1 MRPSI
6 ALVGLLVVLALF
18 LTYYLFSPALT
29 ANSLPIHLPTFQIGT
44 EKGYSPYA
52 ESPHRPLHLV
62 VNEDASHLFIAR
74 GGGAIEEWELASR
87 TQVATFRTNDI
98 FSYVS
103 PINSL
108 ITKNIDDNV
117 EVLQLESKK
126 LVPLA
131 RDFYIHNAIDH
142 SGTKLVLSTGSKSLE
157 MWKVD
162 SKTLF
167 KTWETH
173 KPVRNGVAISS
184 DGQFLAAAEGTYE
197 PIANFHHTAI
207 QIWDLKEK
215 ADRLLFDGEVEQ
227 ETHGVWNIVFSPD
240 ASMIAVDSRVAG
252 KSGVT
257 VWDTKTGER
266 IFEVRGLDSY
276 WVRALA
282 FSPSGNY
289 LASGDELGN
298 LTIWSLDIRKQVWQG
313 QVGGQVVHSI
323 AFSPDGHTLLAG
335 IQDSTIQVWDIDVG
349 SDEFLDL

>member
-1 MRPSI
+1 MRPSF
-6 ALVGLLVVLALF
+6 ALAGLLISLALF
-18 LTYYLFSPALT
+18 LTYYFFVPVLT
-29 ANSLPIHLPTFQIGT
+29 ANSLPIHLPTFQLGT
-44 EKGYSPYA
+44 EKSYSPYT

-62 VNEDASHLFIAR
+62 FNEEGSHLFTAR
-74 GGGAIEEWELASR
+74 GNGVIEEWELSSR
-87 TQVATFRTNDI
+87 TQVASFRTSDI

-131 RDFYIHNAIDH
+131 RDFYIHNAIDR
-142 SGTKLVLSTGSKSLE
+142 SGKKLILSTGSKSLE

-162 SKTLF
+162 SKTLS

-173 KPVRNGVAISS
+173 KPVRNGVAISP
-184 DGQFLAAAEGTYE
+184 DGQFLAAAEGTYD
-197 PIANFHHTAI
+197 PVANFHHTAI
-207 QIWDLKEK
+207 QVWDVKQQ
-215 ADRLLFDGEVEQ
+215 APRLLFDGEVEQ

-240 ASMIAVDSRVAG
+240 ASMIAVDSQVAG

-266 IFEVRGLDSY
+266 TFEARGFDSY

-298 LTIWSLDIRKQVWQG
+298 LTIWSLDLRKQVWQG
-313 QVGGQVVHSI
+313 QVGGQVIHSI
-323 AFSPDGHTLLAG
+323 AFSPDAQTLIAG
-335 IQDSTIQVWDIDVG
+335 IQDSTIQVWDIDLAF
-349 SDEFLDL
+349 DERLDS